1 MIKDL
6 ADHFLQL
13 SCLILAA
20 GVSLA
25 AVISAVRGRRER
37 DEPAE

>member
-13 SCLILAA
+13 SCLILAVA
-20 GVSLA
+20 IGLGI
-25 AVISAVRGRRER
+25 VISAIRGRPAP
-37 DEPAE
+37 DEPTE